1 MNDLVLEGF
10 VKGFAASRGFSE
22 LPEDEQF
29 EAFATSTILRRYH
42 QADITDIEAD
52 VLVGGGGDGGL
63 DAITILVNGR
73 PTRTRE
79 DVEFFVDRLGRL
91 DVEFVFVQAKT
102 STAFNAGEIG
112 TSIFGVPRIFRGGF
126 QRKPAYRIQRGDS
139 PADRAYPISLRSD
152 Q

>member
-10 VKGFAASRGFSE
+10 VKGFAASRGLSE
-22 LPEDEQF
+22 LPEAEQF

-42 QADITDIEAD
+42 QADITDIEED

-63 DAITILVNGR
+63 DAIAILVNGR
-73 PTRTRE
+73 PTRTQE

-102 STAFNAGEIG
+102 SASLTLGKSERRFL
-112 TSIFGVPRIFRGGF
+112 GF
-126 QRKPAYRIQRGDS
+126 DNFSRQFPTQTRVSHSKRRFS
-139 PADRAYPISLRSD
+139 NL
-152 Q
+152 